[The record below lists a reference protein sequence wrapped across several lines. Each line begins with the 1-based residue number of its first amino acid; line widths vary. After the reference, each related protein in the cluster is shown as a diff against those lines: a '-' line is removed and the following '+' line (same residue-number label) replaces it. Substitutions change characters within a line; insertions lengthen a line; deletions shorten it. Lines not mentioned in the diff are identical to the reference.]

1 MKKDFHIALAYQEPI
16 INPDVIAGFE
26 EEIQAPG
33 LKVFVEPVPMM
44 GVRAALEWFL
54 PTAIVAYIAKPYF
67 ESFLSEMGKDHY
79 EVIKKALK
87 KLHARIQARFGERLR
102 IVSSKGKLGP
112 DTHKFS
118 PVFSI
123 EAESP
128 FDYRVKLLIQTKI
141 QPESFDLA
149 IDAFLRLLAECYSKE
164 ILGEQNKLLLS
175 NNPIGSVLLVCFNSD
190 TGELEYVNP
199 IPENKR
205 PSKRSV

>member
-1 MKKDFHIALAYQEPI
+1 MKQDFHIALAYQEPI

-26 EEIQAPG
+26 EEIQSPG
-33 LKVFVEPVPMM
+33 LKVLVEPVPMM
-44 GVRAALEWFL
+44 GARAALEWLL

-79 EVIKKALK
+79 EVIKKALE
-87 KLHARIQARFGERLR
+87 KLRARIQAKFRDRLR
-102 IVSSKGKLGP
+102 IVASKGKLGP
-112 DTHKFS
+112 DAHKFS

-128 FDYRVKLLIQTKI
+128 FGYRVKLLIQTEI

-149 IDAFLRLLAECYSKE
+149 VEAFLRLLAECYSTE
-164 ILGEQNKLLLS
+164 TLSEQSKLLLS

-205 PSKRSV
+205 P